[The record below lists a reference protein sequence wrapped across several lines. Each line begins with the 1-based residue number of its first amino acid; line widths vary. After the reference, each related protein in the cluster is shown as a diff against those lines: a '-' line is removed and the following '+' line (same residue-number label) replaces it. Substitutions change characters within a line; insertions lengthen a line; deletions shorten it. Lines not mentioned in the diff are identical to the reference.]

1 MKSPLGS
8 FARRIENG
16 VVFLFLLLLALL
28 PVAEIVAR
36 EVFKTGIPSEVGL
49 MAQVVIVLGFFG
61 AMVAA
66 REGEHLNIAL
76 VTHLKS
82 GKARILVGLMS
93 ATVATTI
100 LTMFAWSSVSFVLLS
115 FSPWTMIGFVPDQ
128 VVAWVMPL
136 GYSVM
141 AWRMS
146 VYRTPGGRRL
156 HHPAVGIL
164 IGTLLVFPVIAK
176 LFWAA
181 DLPPLIA
188 GLSHTV
194 DVLFKNYS
202 LVAVLLI
209 ILSALGGTPLF
220 IVIGSV
226 ALFFIKQSGGEFEIV
241 ANQAYTELTLTSLPA
256 IPLFT
261 IAGFMLSESQAGT
274 RLIGVFRNL
283 FGWIP
288 GGMIIAT
295 VVVCAFFTTFTGAS
309 GVTIIALGGL
319 LSTILVDHAK
329 YPRSFALGLITAVGS
344 IGILFPPSLPIILV
358 GASTQT
364 SILQMFAGGI
374 VPGLLLILA
383 MIVYGV
389 LFAIRHKVPVE
400 TFSWRATASSVKAS
414 IWEILLPVWLV
425 VGYFSGLLTIVE
437 TAAFAVLY
445 TVVIEVFVNKD
456 IPLKRL
462 HKVFIKG
469 VPIIGGVLAILASAQ
484 ALSYFIVD
492 SEVPQMLTKWVQ
504 AYVSS
509 PWVFILLLNLALLVA
524 GSLMDIFSAIIVL
537 LPLVAPLGIAYGLN
551 PVQVGIIFVMNMEV
565 GFLLP
570 PIGLNLFLASFRFRR
585 PYLEISRSVL
595 PFLLIQIVVVLIVSY
610 VPWFTTALPAFFQ
623 PQVSGS

>member
-1 MKSPLGS
+1 MKLSLTL
-8 FARRIENG
+8 FARKIENG
-16 VVFLFLLLLALL
+16 VVFLSLLLLAIL
-28 PVAEIVAR
+28 PVAEIIAR
-36 EVFKTGIPSEVGL
+36 TMFKTGITAEVGL
-49 MAQVVIVLGFFG
+49 MAQIVIVLGFFG

-76 VTHLKS
+76 VEHLRS
-82 GKARILVGLMS
+82 GKARIIVGLMS
-93 ATVATTI
+93 ATIATAI
-100 LTMFAWSSVSFVLLS
+100 LTIFAWSSVSFVLLS
-115 FSPWTMIGFVPDQ
+115 FSPWTIIGFIPDQ
-128 VVAWVMPL
+128 LVAWVMPL
-136 GYSVM
+136 GYGVM

-146 VYRTPGGRRL
+146 VFHTPGGRKIHL
-156 HHPAVGIL
+156 PAFGML
-164 IGTLLVFPVIAK
+164 AGTLLAFPVIVK
-176 LFWAA
+176 IFWGA
-181 DLPPLIA
+181 DTPALLV
-188 GLSHTV
+188 GLSHAV
-194 DVLFKNYS
+194 DLFYQNYS
-202 LVAVLLI
+202 FAAVLLI
-209 ILSALGGTPLF
+209 IVSAFAGTPLF
-220 IVIGSV
+220 VVIGSV

-261 IAGFMLSESQAGT
+261 IAGFMLSESQAGA

-319 LSTILVDHAK
+319 LSKILVDHAK
-329 YPRSFALGLITAVGS
+329 FPRGFSLGLITAVGS

-374 VPGLLLILA
+374 VPGVLLILA
-383 MIVYGV
+383 MVTYGV
-389 LFAIRHKVPVE
+389 LFAVRHKVPVE
-400 TFSWRATASSVKAS
+400 KFSWRQTASSVKAS
-414 IWEILLPVWLV
+414 IWEILLPVWLMT
-425 VGYFSGLLTIVE
+425 GYFTGLLSIVE
-437 TAAFAVLY
+437 TAAFAVVY
-445 TVVIEVFVNKD
+445 TVVVEVFVNKD
-456 IPLKRL
+456 ISLRYL
-462 HKVFIKG
+462 HRVFIKG

-504 AYVSS
+504 SYVTS
-509 PWVFILLLNLALLVA
+509 PYVFILLLNLALLVA

-537 LPLVAPLGIAYGLN
+537 LPLVAPLGAAYGLN
-551 PVQVGIIFVMNMEV
+551 PIQVGIIFIMNMEV

-570 PIGLNLFLASFRFRR
+570 PVGLNLFLASYRFRR
-585 PYLEISRSVL
+585 PYLEISRNVL

-623 PQVSGS
+623 PSTGS

>member
-1 MKSPLGS
+1 MKYSIGV
-8 FARRIENG
+8 FARKIENG

-28 PVAEIVAR
+28 PIAEIVAR
-36 EVFKTGIPSEVGL
+36 TVFKTGIPSEVGL
-49 MAQVVIVLGFFG
+49 MAQIVIVLGFFG

-76 VTHLKS
+76 VAHLKR
-82 GKARILVGLMS
+82 GRVRILVGLIS
-93 ATVATTI
+93 STIAATI
-100 LTMFAWSSVSFVLLS
+100 LTIFAWSSVSFVLLS

-136 GYSVM
+136 GYAVM
-141 AWRMS
+141 AWRMA
-146 VYRTPGGRRL
+146 VFRTPGGRKIRL
-156 HHPAVGIL
+156 PFVGIL
-164 IGTLLVFPVIAK
+164 VGTLLAFPVIAK
-176 LFWAA
+176 ILWGA
-181 DLPPLIA
+181 DIPA
-188 GLSHTV
+188 GWSALSHIV
-194 DVLFKNYS
+194 DQFFQNYS
-202 LVAVLLI
+202 LAAVLLI
-209 ILSALGGTPLF
+209 ILSAFAGTPLF
-220 IVIGSV
+220 VVIGSV

-241 ANQAYTELTLTSLPA
+241 ANQAYTELTQTSLPA

-261 IAGFMLSESQAGT
+261 IAGFMLSESQAGA

-288 GGMIIAT
+288 GGVIIAT

-319 LSTILVDHAK
+319 LSKILVDHAK
-329 YPRSFALGLITAVGS
+329 FPRGFALGLITAVGS

-383 MIVYGV
+383 MVAYGV
-389 LFAIRHKVPVE
+389 FYAVRHKVPVD
-400 TFSWRATASSVKAS
+400 TFSWKATASSVKAS

-425 VGYFSGLLTIVE
+425 AGYFTGLLSIVE

-445 TVVIEVFVNKD
+445 TVAIEVFVNRD
-456 IPLKRL
+456 ISLRYL
-462 HKVFIKG
+462 HRVFIKG

-504 AYVSS
+504 TYVTS
-509 PWVFILLLNLALLVA
+509 PQIFILLLNLALLVA

-537 LPLVAPLGIAYGLN
+537 LPLIAPLGAAYGLN

-570 PIGLNLFLASFRFRR
+570 PIGLNLFLASYRFKR
-585 PYLEISRSVL
+585 PYLEISRNVL
-595 PFLLIQIVVVLIVSY
+595 PFLLIQIIVVLIVSY
-610 VPWFTTALPAFFQ
+610 VPFFTTALGAFFQ
-623 PQVSGS
+623 PAVSGS